1 MRLLIDLVVAIVVA
15 TVVGFSTAWL
25 AVEHGPLFGAV
36 TVGQWTAWPRAGSA
50 NADPYSLA
58 VLARTGEVPL
68 GAGEGLSFT
77 AEDDADGEPLDGHCT
92 YEVVG
97 QAPSARLWTLTA
109 YDADGRLMVN
119 AAYRTGFHSREI
131 VRREDGSFVIT
142 VSPKVASGNW
152 LPIAAVDRFRL
163 VLRLYDT
170 PVTSGG
176 RFADLVMP
184 EIRKGPC
191 A

>member
-1 MRLLIDLVVAIVVA
+1 LRFLIDVIVAIVVA
-15 TVVGFSTAWL
+15 TVVGVFTAWL
-25 AVEHGPLFGAV
+25 AVEKGPLFGAV
-36 TVGQWTAWPRAGSA
+36 TVGEWTAWPHAGGPD
-50 NADPYSLA
+50 ADPYSLA

-77 AEDDADGEPLDGHCT
+77 AERDSDGESLDGHCT
-92 YEVVG
+92 YAVVG
-97 QAPSARLWTLTA
+97 QTPSARLWTLTA
-109 YDADGRLMVN
+109 YDATGRLMVN

-152 LPIAAVDRFRL
+152 LPVAPVERFKL

-170 PVTSGG
+170 PLTSGTH
-176 RFADLVMP
+176 FADLTMP
-184 EIRKGPC
+184 AIRKVSC
-191 A
+191 S